1 MRTLE
6 LLAPARNREI
16 GIAAIDCGADA
27 VYLAGPAFGARQ
39 AAGNSLEDIRE
50 LCEYAHRFGARVFV
64 TLNTIIYDSELSDAL
79 SLAEKLQRAGADALI
94 VQDMALPAYSL
105 SHPERLSIP
114 LHAST
119 QCSIRKLEEARRF
132 AALGFSRIV
141 LERELPFERVREICS
156 GVECEVEAFVHGAL
170 CVCYSGQCYLSQM
183 LSSRSANRGE
193 CVQACRSRYDLV
205 DSEGRLLKW
214 PESASKGVFAGSA
227 GTFAGS
233 VAPRPG
239 RPVAENK
246 TLLSLRDLRLL
257 ERLPEMARGG
267 VTSFKIEGRL
277 KSISY
282 VRNIVAAYSRAL
294 DALVASAPGEFTR
307 ASFGRAVCAFTPN
320 PVKSFNRGFTE
331 VFFDGKRGR
340 WACLDA
346 GKALGEAVGTVGE
359 VSRTRG
365 GGMRISV
372 LPLQGKDSP
381 SLPHKGSGRADAAL
395 PKPHNGEG
403 SFGMLPELHNGDG
416 FAFLG
421 PDGTETGF
429 RADVCEG
436 QFIHCREVPGLSKGA
451 VLYRN
456 LDTAFEKQVERGSV
470 RRIAAWAGVRIE
482 ACGKGGGA
490 SGVEEGLGGNVSKY
504 RIILSAR
511 SEDGRKAQ
519 AETVIDSE
527 PARNRERMME
537 GIRSQLC
544 KTSGIYSFS
553 LDGDSESTNC
563 ELNGG
568 SVAGGGIIID
578 GDIPMIPSSV
588 LNGLRREAAEKLDS
602 MQCIAKPL
610 LKTKIRGE
618 LPEDL
623 KFPAKIT
630 YKSDVANECAAAFY
644 RSLGAKEVE
653 PAYELTSR
661 GEKPQWGCSP
671 AANEFGD
678 LESVELMR
686 SKYCL
691 LYELGLCRK
700 TPAYAA
706 FAAANNGLKDG
717 LYLRNNGRLLH
728 LGFDCAACEM
738 TIQ

>member
-79 SLAEKLQRAGADALI
+79 SLAEKLQEAGADALI
-94 VQDMALPAYSL
+94 VQDMAIPAYSL

-119 QCSIRKLEEARRF
+119 QCSIRTMEEARRF

-141 LERELPFERVREICS
+141 LERELPFETVREICS

-205 DSEGRLLKW
+205 DSEGKLLKW
-214 PESASKGVFAGSA
+214 PESASTGAFAGST
-227 GTFAGS
+227 GPFAGS

-239 RPVAENK
+239 RPVAENR

-267 VTSFKIEGRL
+267 VSSFKIEGRL

-365 GGMRISV
+365 GGMRIKV
-372 LPLQGKDSP
+372 LPLPGKDSP
-381 SLPHKGSGRADAAL
+381 SLTHKGFGRADAAL
-395 PKPHNGEG
+395 RKPHNGDT
-403 SFGMLPELHNGDG
+403 LPELHNGDG

-436 QFIHCREVPGLSKGA
+436 QFIHCREVPGLSKGT

-456 LDTAFEKQVERGSV
+456 LDTAFEKEVERGGV
-470 RRIAAWAGVRIE
+470 RRIAARASVRIE
-482 ACGKGGGA
+482 DCGKEGGV
-490 SGVEEGLGGNVSKY
+490 SGVEGGLGCNASRY

-511 SEDGRKAQ
+511 SEDGREVQ
-519 AETVIDSE
+519 AEAVIDSE

-553 LDGDSESTNC
+553 LEGDSESTNC
-563 ELNGG
+563 ELNRG
-568 SVAGGGIIID
+568 SVAGEGIIID

-588 LNGLRREAAEKLDS
+588 LNALRREAAEKLDS

-610 LKTKIRGE
+610 LKAKIKGE

-644 RSLGAKEVE
+644 RSLGAEEIE
-653 PAYELTSR
+653 PAYELTSK
-661 GEKPQWGCSP
+661 GEKPEWGCASEKNGGIAVEP
-671 AANEFGD
+671 K
-678 LESVELMR
+678 ELMR

-706 FAAANNGLKDG
+706 FAAANYGLQKG
-717 LYLRNNGRLLH
+717 LYLRNNGRLLR

-738 TIQ
+738 TIQKND

>member
-79 SLAEKLQRAGADALI
+79 SLAENLQEAGADALI
-94 VQDMALPAYSL
+94 VQDMAIPAYSFA
-105 SHPERLSIP
+105 HPERLSIP

-214 PESASKGVFAGSA
+214 PESASKGALMGSA
-227 GTFAGS
+227 GPFAGPA
-233 VAPRPG
+233 APKPG
-239 RPVAENK
+239 RPVAENR

-365 GGMRISV
+365 GGMRIKV
-372 LPLQGKDSP
+372 LPLQGKG
-381 SLPHKGSGRADAAL
+381 SL
-395 PKPHNGEG
+395 
-403 SFGMLPELHNGDG
+403 ELHNGDG

-470 RRIAAWAGVRIE
+470 RRIAARASVRIE
-482 ACGKGGGA
+482 DCGKDGGV
-490 SGVEEGLGGNVSKY
+490 SGVEGGLGCNASRY

-511 SEDGRKAQ
+511 SEDGREVQ
-519 AETVIDSE
+519 AEAVIDSE
-527 PARNRERMME
+527 PARNRDRMME
-537 GIRSQLC
+537 AVRSQLC

-602 MQCIAKPL
+602 MPCIAKPL
-610 LKTKIRGE
+610 LKAKIRGE

-630 YKSDVANECAAAFY
+630 YKSDVANGCAAAFY

-671 AANEFGD
+671 AANEFGG
-678 LESVELMR
+678 LEMVELMR